1 MSRGTLCLIVHRILY
16 TREYASLGCRT
27 PGQKVREG
35 RLALTGS
42 VTGPPYTPRAA
53 LAVLSRTKCPRV
65 QTLDRLSGS
74 ITFGMKERK
83 GMAPADCSAV
93 PAPEPCALVPKSRKE
108 ESGRARKDT
117 RGMGFS

>member
-1 MSRGTLCLIVHRILY
+1 VSHSTPHPVHERVCQPGMWDAGPEGEGGGTR
-16 TREYASLGCRT
+16 SDWLG
-27 PGQKVREG
+27 EN
-35 RLALTGS
+35 
-42 VTGPPYTPRAA
+42 PPYTPRAA
-53 LAVLSRTKCPRV
+53 RSVRSRTKCPRV

-74 ITFGMKERK
+74 ITAGMKERK

-108 ESGRARKDT
+108 ESARAGKDA

>member
-1 MSRGTLCLIVHRILY
+1 MRDTRPDDEGGGTRSVW
-16 TREYASLGCRT
+16 LGEN
-27 PGQKVREG
+27 P
-35 RLALTGS
+35 S
-42 VTGPPYTPRAA
+42 YTPRAA
-53 LAVLSRTKCPRV
+53 LAVRSGTKCPKV

-74 ITFGMKERK
+74 ITAGMKERK

-108 ESGRARKDT
+108 ESGRAGKDA